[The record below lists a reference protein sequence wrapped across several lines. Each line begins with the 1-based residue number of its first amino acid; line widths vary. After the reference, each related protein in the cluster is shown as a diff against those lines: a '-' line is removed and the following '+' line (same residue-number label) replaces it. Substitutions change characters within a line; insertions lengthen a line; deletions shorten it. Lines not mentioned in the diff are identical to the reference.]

1 MHVSVSL
8 QVKFHCSCLA
18 IFMLT
23 NVFATNACAMCLQ
36 IKCLYSKTQNILTV
50 CVPPE
55 DMSGR
60 PFYTTMNPHDL
71 SGDTTDLDY
80 ERSTVDSCAEYCY
93 DYQYFGYVPPAG
105 AVCAQLLD
113 PLVFQAVNQVW
124 GFVFQIPQAQRPRSQ
139 TRVQQSR
146 VRPLLPH
153 LCRSLHGGGRQRR
166 R

>member
-1 MHVSVSL
+1 MCVRMHVSMSL
-8 QVKFHCSCLA
+8 QVKFHCSCLT
-18 IFMLT
+18 IFILT
-23 NVFATNACAMCLQ
+23 NVFATNICAMCLQ

-93 DYQYFGYVPPAG
+93 DYQYFGLEWGGRCSCGNSYGLYG
-105 AVCAQLLD
+105 AVDEEECS
-113 PLVFQAVNQVW
+113 
-124 GFVFQIPQAQRPRSQ
+124 IE
-139 TRVQQSR
+139 
-146 VRPLLPH
+146 
-153 LCRSLHGGGRQRR
+153 CGGSAASA
-166 R
+166 